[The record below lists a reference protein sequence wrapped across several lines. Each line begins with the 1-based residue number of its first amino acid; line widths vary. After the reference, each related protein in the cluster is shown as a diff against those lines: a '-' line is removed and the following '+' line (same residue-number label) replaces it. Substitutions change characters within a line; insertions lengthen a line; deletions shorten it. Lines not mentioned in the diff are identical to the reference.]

1 MLNRGVATS
10 VRGFNFSNTYLTSN
24 VITPLTDPLPSILEN
39 RNEFVSNLVAETG
52 LWGSSQLTLLEEL
65 RSDTPTGYIDR
76 LTEYVKG
83 VLSTLAVG
91 YVDKTVGELNTINT
105 TLNTNPLPSIIIN
118 RNDYVS
124 NLEAETGVWGS
135 EQNTLLTNLRTSTTP
150 STLTEQLTEYINGTL
165 STIPTPTTKTDVELQ
180 AIITTLETDPTPS
193 IVINRNDYVSNLE
206 AETGVWGSEQNT
218 LLTSLRT
225 STTPTTL
232 TEQLTEYINGI
243 LYQLLTPT
251 TKIESELNT
260 IITTLETDPL
270 PDVGPD
276 RTTFIDGLVAETN
289 VWGAEPTHPFK

>member
-1 MLNRGVATS
+1 ML
-10 VRGFNFSNTYLTSN
+10 YLTSN
-24 VITPLTDPLPSILEN
+24 VITPLDTDPLPSILEN

-165 STIPTPTTKTDVELQ
+165 STIPTPTTK
-180 AIITTLETDPTPS
+180 S
-193 IVINRNDYVSNLE
+193 RC
-206 AETGVWGSEQNT
+206 
-218 LLTSLRT
+218 
-225 STTPTTL
+225 
-232 TEQLTEYINGI
+232 
-243 LYQLLTPT
+243 
-251 TKIESELNT
+251 
-260 IITTLETDPL
+260 
-270 PDVGPD
+270 
-276 RTTFIDGLVAETN
+276 
-289 VWGAEPTHPFK
+289 